1 MITLGFDKIERE
13 IEISSTGRSMAV
25 GFKIPSGEV
34 IELTIPPTVYPPR
47 RDTRLMLDGLA
58 RLTCPPGH
66 LVEVGCGSGAISIA
80 MALVGWKV
88 SAFDINP
95 IAVATTRGN
104 AIEAGVNESI
114 RVEESGVGEEGWKI
128 PSDAD
133 VIVWNL
139 PYLDPA
145 VEEGV
150 SLGPL
155 EEAALGDEGELGWS
169 HILLESLSEGESRN
183 KTFILLFRTD
193 PESLSSPIDWSLKGW
208 SSRRLAIERVGDE
221 TLETVAFWRPGDTAE
236 AHYLEESDSTM
247 DDARA
252 LPNEGWQRIRAGIQQ
267 SGRGRR
273 GSQWQSKEG
282 DLTATWSL
290 NQSVLNDRSPGL
302 LQVAVGACVADALS
316 MDLKWPND
324 LLIDGRKAGGILVE
338 SSSLDGRVRIG
349 IGLNQNPSNVEG
361 RDVAGW
367 TESIGDIDD
376 VSAFEIVDAA
386 IASILDDSVPIAT
399 PESSQLQRGSWTAMS
414 RALSRGAEATRTDV
428 PVRIAGLKESGALVA
443 IAGSELLV
451 IDDVGELVISF

>member
-1 MITLGFDKIERE
+1 MGFDKIERE
-13 IEISSTGRSMAV
+13 IEISSVGGSTAV
-25 GFKIPSGEV
+25 GFKIQSGEV
-34 IELTIPPTVYPPR
+34 IQLAIPPTVYPPR

-58 RLTCPPGH
+58 GLTCSPGH

-104 AIEAGVNESI
+104 AIEAGVAESI
-114 RVEESGVGEEGWKI
+114 RVEEGGVGEDGWKI

-133 VIVWNL
+133 VIIWNL
-139 PYLDPA
+139 PYLDPPT
-145 VEEGV
+145 EEGER
-150 SLGPL
+150 LGPM
-155 EEAALGDEGELGWS
+155 EEAALGDEEELGWS
-169 HILLESLSEGESRN
+169 SILLNSLNEGESQH

-193 PESLSSPIDWSLKGW
+193 PYSLSSPNDWVLNGW

-221 TLETVAFWRPGDTAE
+221 TLEVVAFWIPGNNGD
-236 AHYLEESDSTM
+236 AHYLEESVSTM
-247 DDARA
+247 DDARE
-252 LPNEGWQRIRAGIQQ
+252 LPNEGWQRIRAGIQR

-273 GSQWQSKEG
+273 GSQWQSQAG

-290 NQSVLNDRSPGL
+290 DQSVLNDLSPGL
-302 LQVAVGACVADALS
+302 LQVAVGACVADVLS

-324 LLIDGRKAGGILVE
+324 LLINGRKAGGVLIE

-349 IGLNQNPSNVEG
+349 IGLNQNPSHIEG
-361 RDVAGW
+361 REVAGW

-376 VSAFEIVDAA
+376 ASAFQIVDAA

-399 PESSQLQRGSWTAMS
+399 PESSQLQRASWAAMS
-414 RALSRGAEATRTDV
+414 RALSRGAKATCTDM
-428 PVRIAGLKESGALVA
+428 PVRIAGLKKSGTLIA
-443 IAGSELLV
+443 IDGSRLLE
-451 IDDVGELVISF
+451 IDDLGELVISF

>member
-1 MITLGFDKIERE
+1 MGFDKIERE
-13 IEISSTGRSMAV
+13 IEISSASGSMAV
-25 GFKIPSGEV
+25 GFEIPSGEV
-34 IELTIPPTVYPPR
+34 IELTVPPTVYPPR

-95 IAVATTRGN
+95 IAVAATRGN
-104 AIEAGVNESI
+104 AIEAGVAESI

-133 VIVWNL
+133 IIIWNL

-145 VEEGV
+145 TGEGAR
-150 SLGPL
+150 LGPL

-169 HILLESLSEGESRN
+169 GILLDSLSEGESRH

-193 PESLSSPIDWSLKGW
+193 PDSLSSPGDWGLKGW

-221 TLETVAFWRPGDTAE
+221 TLEAVAFWKPGDTVE
-236 AHYLEESDSTM
+236 AHYLEESYSTM
-247 DDARA
+247 DDARE
-252 LPNEGWQRIRAGIQQ
+252 LPAEGWQRIRAGIQQ

-273 GSQWQSKEG
+273 GSQWQSKAG

-290 NQSVLNDRSPGL
+290 DQSVLNDRSPGL
-302 LQVAVGACVADALS
+302 LQVAVGACVANVLS

-324 LLIDGRKAGGILVE
+324 LLIDGRKAGGILIE

-349 IGLNQNPSNVEG
+349 IGLNQNPSQIEG
-361 RDVAGW
+361 REVAGW
-367 TESIGDIDD
+367 TESVGALDD
-376 VSAFEIVDAA
+376 ASVFGIVDAA
-386 IASILDDSVPIAT
+386 IASILDDSAPIAT
-399 PESSQLQRGSWTAMS
+399 PESSELQRASWAAMS
-414 RALSRGAEATRTDV
+414 RTLSRGAEATCTDL
-428 PVRIAGLKESGALVA
+428 PVRIAGLKKSGALIA
-443 IAGSELLV
+443 IGGSRLIE